1 MKKLLGSAMLCLMLV
16 SLTARGSVASIDN
29 SDLWGNPNESGWGLQ
44 LVQRADVIFATLFV
58 YDSGHAPV
66 WYSAT
71 LQLSSHDPDLSA
83 PGLWTGDLVQASG
96 PSFGTV
102 PFNPAS
108 VQRTTVGTMTFSALS
123 DHDGTLTYSVNGVVV
138 NKALTRTTLKNDN
151 YSGDYSGILF
161 YASEGC
167 PDVKDR
173 GLHWSRIEF
182 EISQDVGS
190 MTMLSQ
196 EEGGAPVCTSNGNYT
211 QYGQFGSSRQ
221 VTSSCSDGSHAGN
234 VTLFYEMNAT
244 FTGATMNFTMP
255 STNPDSKGCTR
266 NGSIYGI
273 RR

>member
-16 SLTARGSVASIDN
+16 SLTARGTVSSIDN
-29 SDLWGNPNESGWGLQ
+29 SDLWGNPNEGGWGLQ

-58 YDSGHAPV
+58 YDTAHAPL

-71 LQLSSHDPDLSA
+71 LQLSSHS
-83 PGLWTGDLVQASG
+83 PGLSVPATWTGDLIQASG
-96 PSFGTV
+96 PWFGAV
-102 PFNPAS
+102 AFDPAS
-108 VQRTTVGTMTFSALS
+108 VQRAPVGTMTFNALS
-123 DHDGTLTYSVNGVVV
+123 DHDGTLAYSVNGIVVS
-138 NKALTRTTLKNDN
+138 KTITRTTLRNDD
-151 YSGDYSGILF
+151 YSGDYSGILS

-167 PDVKDR
+167 PDVRDR
-173 GLHWSRIEF
+173 GVHWSRIEF
-182 EISQDVGS
+182 EISQGVGT

-196 EEGGAPVCTSNGNYT
+196 QEGGAPVCASGGNYT

-221 VTSSCSDGSHAGN
+221 VTTSCGDGSQAGD

-244 FTGATMNFTMP
+244 FTGATMNFTAP
-255 STNPDSKGCTR
+255 RTNPDSKGCTL

>member
-1 MKKLLGSAMLCLMLV
+1 MKKLLGCAALCLMLV
-16 SLTARGSVASIDN
+16 SLAARGTVASIDN

-58 YDSGHAPV
+58 YDTGHAPI

-71 LQLSSHDPDLSA
+71 LQPSGPNPDFTVPA
-83 PGLWTGDLVQASG
+83 TWTGDLIQANG
-96 PSFGTV
+96 PWFGTV

-108 VQRTTVGTMTFSALS
+108 VQRTTVGTMTFNPLS

-138 NKALTRTTLKNDN
+138 NKTITRTTLKNDDYN
-151 YSGDYSGILF
+151 GDYSGVIF
-161 YASEGC
+161 YASTGC
-167 PDVKDR
+167 PNPKDL
-173 GLHWSRIEF
+173 GVHWNSIEF
-182 EISQDVGS
+182 EISQDVGT

-196 EEGGAPVCTSNGNYT
+196 EAGGAPVCTSSGNYT

-221 VTSSCSDGSHAGN
+221 VTSSCTDGSRAGD

-244 FTGATMNFTMP
+244 FTGAMMNFTMP
-255 STNPDSKGCTR
+255 SSNPDSKGCTL